1 VTSDDRSYRSIS
13 RGFAELVQL
22 LAIDPQHT
30 FDVVVVGSGYG
41 AAAAAF
47 TFATSRTP
55 QGDPV
60 SVCVLE
66 RGKEYLPGMFPARFA
81 ELPRHLRYKL
91 PSGSRN
97 NEGLFDIR
105 FSSSVTTVVANGVG
119 GGSLINAGVMERA
132 APGVFQKGWPV
143 SLNAVALQ
151 PYYDRAETLL
161 GTQPFDAGR
170 PEADLPA
177 KFRVFRNLDS
187 AHHRPALITVA
198 QHDGGVASG
207 GFEMSRCIECGD
219 CATGCNHNAK
229 ISLDVSLLG
238 RAARQP
244 RCAVYTGATVLN
256 LSRANGRWNVNC
268 VHTDENLRKRQGAT
282 VPVHARHVVLAAGTL
297 GTVEILKRSAA
308 VPVSAR
314 LGDRA
319 STNGDMMV
327 VDFDTRERVN
337 AVADESQ
344 APALRQVGPTIT
356 GVIDWRDVPG
366 KPAVVIE
373 EMAIPGPLR
382 RLFRDLFAT
391 VNALHGMADR
401 DCTWHQRGFPYDD
414 LYAVDDRPIGRTG
427 VYAIMGDDQVEGA
440 TVHARVEVP
449 QDADADYVDGV
460 AVLASDDVGGIGL
473 FRQQLD
479 GIEALTKSTQ
489 GRIIPNPLW
498 QLLPAKLRWLM
509 ADRHGPLLTVH
520 PLGGCVMADSRDQ
533 GVVDDIGRVFD
544 PGASVPDATYP
555 GIAVLD
561 GSVIPT
567 ALGTNPALTITAIAL
582 RASEGLVPEWGYQSG
597 ADTTPASRR
606 RTPFRVVDQ
615 GFDSA
620 PTEVGVVERLSGP
633 VRFRAKGDPQPRT
646 RMVELTLTFRPVRL
660 DWLMRTSG
668 DPVAGPNAHP
678 ELELDPQRSRMRVLE
693 RQQWEQI
700 RLANLPEPEL
710 EGSLEAAALLTARL
724 SGRLIV
730 FERQPSLGLWRVI
743 RSSLAWLVNRGA
755 RDLWQSWGT
764 PSNPDDPGF
773 CRKAATLIAVASHAG
788 EKRALR
794 YVIGIEDPQGELTL
808 RGVRLVGVKTF
819 TYGLRANP
827 WNQLMEVSLRH
838 FPGLCRLSRTRAL
851 TVDLPFFVRRGV
863 PLFQVTRQQNAA
875 TGLADL
881 FTFFSYFARLLV
893 GLHLWTFRKPD
904 DVPRREFERLPQN
917 MAGLPP
923 RQVHDIPIGSDVVRL
938 TRYPGP
944 AGGSPV
950 PLLMIH
956 GYSIGGN
963 TFAHHAVQP
972 NAARYFHSHGRDVWI
987 VDLRTSPAFLSASAP
1002 WSFEDIAMVDVP
1014 LAVKE
1019 IVDRT
1024 GAPKVDVFAHC
1035 MGAAMFS
1042 MAVLADGEG
1051 LELANDSHVD
1061 ARDALQQLPGRIR
1074 RAALSQ
1080 VAPLMMMS
1088 PANLFRGYVSRYLL
1102 DFLPLGGYTFHP
1114 DDPDSFGND
1123 LFDRLLASLPYPRDE
1138 FTYENPLRFWRRTPW
1153 VRTRHRMDVLYGR
1166 DFLVRNMPEQV
1177 LDHIDD
1183 FCGPLNLRTVSQ
1195 TLHFAELHT
1204 IANRRGRNCYVARD
1218 RIGRWDFPTFSV
1230 HGEDNALADV
1240 KTVYRMQDVFA
1251 GRLGRAYTHW
1261 VEPGAGHLD
1270 SLIGTPQARIFGKV
1284 RAFFEAADSNVPAN
1298 PEDGFVAYPPWIGPI
1313 LSTIERDPQPDRVFV
1328 RLGSRPHFNQAMG
1341 VVLLPLNPNVPVDVL
1356 ADMVYVA
1363 SADLASRNWA
1373 TVEVPSSLIPNT
1385 GGSLLVLVV
1394 FPEVR
1399 GMTLQHLRDG
1409 DYLRVDPLQQ
1419 HVLSYR
1425 LREGTPTR
1433 DTIAAVPV
1441 EHMAMLSQAVSTAL
1455 ASPALSHLGEAQ
1467 PDSLPELPD
1476 AIDDATCRRI
1486 AQAVHD
1492 TLERP
1497 APLINDG
1504 LVKYDRDARDDRTT
1518 EFALGSCQFIPG
1530 LIDDPV
1536 AGASYA
1542 RLLQRVRQPPNGG
1555 IRPRFVVLAGDQ
1567 VYTDVR
1573 AGLYDPT
1580 QQDDRYTTPY
1590 VRWLRMRPVR
1600 DVFRH
1605 LPSVMTLDDHEVD
1618 NDWEPIAPGAPMEM
1632 VHEAFRTAG
1641 VAAYRRYQRPTE
1653 PAGTPLWQTAELKG
1667 ARLFLMDTR
1676 TERTRRTATTLELTS
1691 ASLVDQPQW
1700 DALIQWLQKYADDPK
1715 FVVSPPMLFPRLL
1728 RLAAV
1733 NAMGTEALHSD
1744 RWDGYPST
1752 LRALIRTLAD
1762 PAKPIR
1768 NLVFLSGD
1776 EHRACIATVT
1786 VSRNGQPVTTFHS
1799 IHTSGN
1805 HAPFPS
1811 GNALPAR
1818 FRHAETYQ
1826 FDDLACVVTA
1836 SFPGEDDDNGFTY
1849 LSLRQA
1855 QTGNWYLRVEYDG
1868 AIGATLPL

>member
-1 VTSDDRSYRSIS
+1 
-13 RGFAELVQL
+13 
-22 LAIDPQHT
+22 
-30 FDVVVVGSGYG
+30 
-41 AAAAAF
+41 
-47 TFATSRTP
+47 
-55 QGDPV
+55 
-60 SVCVLE
+60 
-66 RGKEYLPGMFPARFA
+66 
-81 ELPRHLRYKL
+81 
-91 PSGSRN
+91 
-97 NEGLFDIR
+97 
-105 FSSSVTTVVANGVG
+105 
-119 GGSLINAGVMERA
+119 
-132 APGVFQKGWPV
+132 
-143 SLNAVALQ
+143 
-151 PYYDRAETLL
+151 
-161 GTQPFDAGR
+161 
-170 PEADLPA
+170 
-177 KFRVFRNLDS
+177 
-187 AHHRPALITVA
+187 
-198 QHDGGVASG
+198 
-207 GFEMSRCIECGD
+207 
-219 CATGCNHNAK
+219 
-229 ISLDVSLLG
+229 VSLLG

-244 RCAVYTGATVLN
+244 HCAVYTGATVLN
-256 LSRANGRWNVNC
+256 LSRANGVWNVNC
-268 VHTDENLRKRQGAT
+268 VHSDGDLRKRQGAT
-282 VPVHARHVVLAAGTL
+282 IPVRARHVVLAAGTL
-297 GTVEILKRSAA
+297 GSVEILRRSTA

-337 AVADESQ
+337 AVADETQ

-366 KPAVVIE
+366 RPAVVIE

-391 VNALHGMADR
+391 VNALHSVADR

-414 LYAVDDRPIGRTG
+414 PYAVDDRPIGRTG
-427 VYAIMGDDQVEGA
+427 VYAIMGDDQAEGA
-440 TVHARVEVP
+440 TVQARVEVP
-449 QDADADYVDGV
+449 QGAEADYLDGV

-479 GIEALTKSTQ
+479 GIETLTQPTG

-498 QLLPAKLRWLM
+498 QLLPNRLRWLM
-509 ADRHGPLLTVH
+509 PDRHGPLLTVH

-533 GVVDDIGRVFD
+533 GVVDAIGRLFD
-544 PGASVPDATYP
+544 PGAAAPDATYP
-555 GIAVLD
+555 DIAVLD

-567 ALGTNPALTITAIAL
+567 ALGTNPALTITAVAL
-582 RASEGLVPEWGYQSG
+582 RAAEGLALEWGFQSG
-597 ADTTPASRR
+597 ADATPAPRR
-606 RTPFRVVDQ
+606 RVPLRVVDK

-620 PTEVGVVERLSGP
+620 PTELGVIERLSGP
-633 VRFRAKGDPQPRT
+633 VRFRARGDPLPRT
-646 RMVELTLTFRPVRL
+646 RIVELTLSFRPARL

-678 ELELDPQRSRMRVLE
+678 ELELDPARSRMRVLE

-700 RLANLPEPEL
+700 RLANLSEPEL
-710 EGSLEAAALLTARL
+710 EDRLEAAALLTARL

-730 FERQPSLGLWRVI
+730 FERQPSLGWWRVI

-755 RDLWQSWGT
+755 RDLWQSLGT
-764 PSNPDDPGF
+764 PSHPDDPGL
-773 CRKAATLIAVASHAG
+773 RSKAAMLAAVASHAG

-794 YVIGIEDPQGELTL
+794 YVIGMEDPEGELAL
-808 RGVRLVGVKTF
+808 RGDRLVGIKTF
-819 TYGLRANP
+819 TYGFRANP
-827 WNQLMEVSLRH
+827 WNQLMEVSLRQ
-838 FPGLCRLSRTRAL
+838 FPGLCRVSRPRVL

-881 FTFFSYFARLLV
+881 LTFFSYFARLLV
-893 GLHLWTFRKPD
+893 GLHLWTFRQPD
-904 DVPRREFERLPQN
+904 DDPRSVFERLPQD
-917 MAGLPP
+917 MAGLPL
-923 RQVHDIPIGSDVVRL
+923 RQVHDIPIGGDVVRL

-963 TFAHHAVQP
+963 TFAHPAVQP

-987 VDLRTSPAFLSASAP
+987 VDLRTSPAFASASAP
-1002 WSFEDIAMVDVP
+1002 WSFEDIAMVDIP
-1014 LAVKE
+1014 LAVRE
-1019 IVDRT
+1019 IVVRT
-1024 GAPKVDVFAHC
+1024 GASQVDVFAHC

-1042 MAVLADGEG
+1042 MAVLADSEG
-1051 LELANDSHVD
+1051 LALAGHSHHD

-1080 VAPLMMMS
+1080 IAPLMMLS
-1088 PANLFRGYVSRYLL
+1088 PANLFRGYVTRYLL

-1114 DDPDSFGND
+1114 ADPNSFGNQ
-1123 LFDRLLASLPYPRDE
+1123 LLDRLLASLPYPRDE
-1138 FTYENPLRFWRRTPW
+1138 FTYENPLKFWRRTPW
-1153 VRTRHRMDVLYGR
+1153 VRTRHRMDALYGR
-1166 DFLVRNMPEQV
+1166 DFRVANMPNRV
-1177 LDHIDD
+1177 LEHIDD
-1183 FCGPLNLRTVSQ
+1183 FCGPLNLRTASQ

-1218 RIGRWDFPTFSV
+1218 RIGQWAFPTFSV
-1230 HGEDNALADV
+1230 HGEENALADV

-1251 GRLGRAYTHW
+1251 GRLGRSYTHW

-1270 SLIGTPQARIFGKV
+1270 SLIGSPQANMFHQV
-1284 RAFFEAADSNVPAN
+1284 RMFFEAPASGA
-1298 PEDGFVAYPPWIGPI
+1298 PAAPDDGFVAYPPWIGPI
-1313 LSTIERDPQPDRVFV
+1313 LSTIERDPLPDRVFV
-1328 RLGSRPHFNQAMG
+1328 RLGSRPHLNQALG

-1363 SADLASRNWA
+1363 SDDLATHNWA
-1373 TVEVPSSLIPNT
+1373 TVEVPSSLIPNS

-1394 FPEVR
+1394 FPEVG
-1399 GMTLQHLRDG
+1399 GMALQPLRDG
-1409 DYLRVDPLQQ
+1409 EYLRVDPLQQ

-1425 LREGTPTR
+1425 LREGSPTR
-1433 DTIAAVPV
+1433 GTIADVPV
-1441 EHMAMLSQAVSTAL
+1441 AQMVTLSRAVSAAL
-1455 ASPALSHLGEAQ
+1455 ASPDLSHLGEVQ
-1467 PDSLPELPD
+1467 PNLPSELPD
-1476 AIDDATCRRI
+1476 AIDDATRSRI
-1486 AQAVHD
+1486 ARAVHD

-1497 APLINDG
+1497 APLIADG

-1518 EFALGSCQFIPG
+1518 EFALGSCQFIRG
-1530 LIDDPV
+1530 LVDDPV

-1542 RLLQRVRQPPNGG
+1542 RLLRRVRQPPNGG

-1567 VYTDVR
+1567 VYADVR

-1580 QQDDRYTTPY
+1580 QQDDRYATPY

-1605 LPSVMTLDDHEVD
+1605 VPSLMTLDDHEID
-1618 NDWEPIAPGAPMEM
+1618 NDWEPIAPGAPMAP
-1632 VHEAFRTAG
+1632 VHERFRTDG
-1641 VAAYRRYQRPTE
+1641 VTAYRRYQRPRE
-1653 PAGTPLWQTAELKG
+1653 PPGTPLWQTAELKG

-1676 TERTRRTATTLELTS
+1676 TERTRRTAATLDLTS
-1691 ASLVDQPQW
+1691 TSLVDLPQW
-1700 DALIQWLQKYADDPK
+1700 NALVQWLQTYADDPK

-1728 RLAAV
+1728 RLAAA
-1733 NAMGTEALHSD
+1733 NAAATEALHSD

-1762 PAKPIR
+1762 SAKPIR

-1786 VSRNGQPVTTFHS
+1786 VRRSGQPVTTFHS
-1799 IHTSGN
+1799 IHTPGN

-1826 FDDLACVVTA
+1826 FDDLTCEVTA
-1836 SFPGEDDDNGFTY
+1836 SFPGEDDYNGFTY

-1855 QTGNWYLRVEYDG
+1855 QTGNWYLRVEYDT